1 MDEDDDKAERRAWSE
16 WEGWAACVL
25 AAVMPTAILAS
36 LVQRIEGKTEPWF
49 VPGLFI
55 GLFSLMVLALRPWSL
70 R

>member
-1 MDEDDDKAERRAWSE
+1 MDENDNAERRAWGE

-36 LVQRIEGKTEPWF
+36 LVQRIEGKAEPWF

>member
-1 MDEDDDKAERRAWSE
+1 MDEDNDKAERRAWGE
-16 WEGWAACVL
+16 WEGWVACVL
-25 AAVMPTAILAS
+25 AAVIPTAILAS